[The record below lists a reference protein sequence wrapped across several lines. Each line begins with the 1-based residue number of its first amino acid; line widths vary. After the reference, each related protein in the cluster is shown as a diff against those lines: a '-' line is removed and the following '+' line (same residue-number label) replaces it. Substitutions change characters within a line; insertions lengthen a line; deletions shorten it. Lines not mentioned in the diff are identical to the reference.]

1 MRITELGKDYVKID
15 EDLIDKFLNIER
27 IHIIELLFFKPTER
41 KIKRV
46 LELYPKT
53 NRYVI
58 SNEIRTYNYILKST
72 SKKYYVKNIQGSP
85 LVTFI
90 KKNNKILFD
99 FGCLSTFEK
108 QFLLLNDVFVD
119 LLRNTEVIM
128 IDQKTFDEKK
138 DILDSWSGN
147 VIIQNENMLG

>member
-1 MRITELGKDYVKID
+1 M
-15 EDLIDKFLNIER
+15 
-27 IHIIELLFFKPTER
+27 
-41 KIKRV
+41 